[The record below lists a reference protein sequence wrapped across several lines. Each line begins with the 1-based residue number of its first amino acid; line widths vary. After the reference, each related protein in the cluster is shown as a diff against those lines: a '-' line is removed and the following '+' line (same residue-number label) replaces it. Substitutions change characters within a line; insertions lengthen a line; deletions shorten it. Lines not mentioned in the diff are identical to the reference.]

1 MPACWRARPSRCRAA
16 GRAARGELAAQ
27 DTSFAIRHGLYWLIG
42 HLAAGQP
49 VLIIV
54 DDAHWAD
61 EPSLRWLAYL
71 ATRLDG
77 LGAALLVAL
86 RPAEAASRA
95 GPLLAVRAAAAAI
108 RPAVLTGDGVAV
120 LARAALGEGVPGDQ
134 CAALRAASGGNP
146 FYLSEL
152 LGHARGVRRH
162 AGWPSNPGHIG
173 YHGQPGR
180 NRRLG
185 RAADRPGQ
193 RAPATSA
200 TGDPAG
206 RRRPGGQRLDAG
218 AAGQV
223 ARHVEARIRRLDPG
237 GGRPGPGAGGA
248 R

>member
-1 MPACWRARPSRCRAA
+1 M
-16 GRAARGELAAQ
+16 
-27 DTSFAIRHGLYWLIG
+27 
-42 HLAAGQP
+42 
-49 VLIIV
+49 LIIV

-95 GPLLAVRAAAAAI
+95 GPLLAVRSAAAAI

-152 LGHARGVRRH
+152 LRATLAASAATQAGPAATPATSAAPVSPVAPTAASAAPAATAEPPSRPPRLTRRTQLARPARRT
-162 AGWPSNPGHIG
+162 
-173 YHGQPGR
+173 
-180 NRRLG
+180 
-185 RAADRPGQ
+185 RPGQ
-193 RAPATSA
+193 R
-200 TGDPAG
+200 
-206 RRRPGGQRLDAG
+206 
-218 AAGQV
+218 
-223 ARHVEARIRRLDPG
+223 
-237 GGRPGPGAGGA
+237 
-248 R
+248 